1 MACQTSPELVEGGQN
16 KSAGQRHYFMIST
29 LDQMLD
35 SIPENRLSADMIE
48 AISKAYK
55 REVDMINYYSKQAD
69 NPDAHLFPFNV
80 EGNSLIAN
88 FWVNDLSIPAA
99 DRHNWHGQNVSQWKY
114 AGCILIS
121 ADNSV
126 SCHH

>member
-1 MACQTSPELVEGGQN
+1 
-16 KSAGQRHYFMIST
+16 MIST
-29 LDQMLD
+29 LKGLLN
-35 SIPENRLSADMIE
+35 SIPETRLSDELAE
-48 AISKAYK
+48 AVELAYR
-55 REVDMINYYSKQAD
+55 REVDQINYYSSKAEK
-69 NPDAHLFPFNV
+69 PDAHLFPFNV

-88 FWVNDLSIPAA
+88 FWVNDLSIPCS